1 MYFNHVKYSWKNE
14 LLKYSNIFS
23 ISIFLV
29 VGHGVKY
36 RFNSTRLDKKKLK
49 HTLFFS
55 FNHTQKGIL
64 NIFSKEV
71 I

>member
-36 RFNSTRLDKKKLK
+36 RFNSTRLDKK
-49 HTLFFS
+49 
-55 FNHTQKGIL
+55 N
-64 NIFSKEV
+64 
-71 I
+71 